1 MEKNASFGQKIT
13 TNNIIVSSSDD
24 GLNLSVANL
33 KRKID
38 LATGQKKIDLL
49 VKNASIIN
57 VFSGEIH
64 KDNVAIADG
73 IFVGFGHTEEYD
85 QYDAQDVIDAQG
97 RFMCPG
103 LIDGHIHLESTFLVP
118 REFCSIVASHGT
130 SAVICDPHEIA
141 NVLGLPGIDY
151 FLNSSSGLPVK
162 VYAMMPSCVPATNME
177 TSGAVILDKE
187 IRQYLD
193 CNPDLVIGLAEMMNY
208 PGVISQDS
216 QTLSKLIAVG
226 SRHKDGHAP
235 LVSGRSL
242 DAYIIAG
249 LGSDHE
255 CTNLSE
261 AVEKLR
267 KGMHIM
273 IRQGAQERNLQN
285 LIPLINDFNSTHIS
299 LVSDD
304 RDVIDL
310 EENGHMDHLVRTAI
324 SFGLPPVRA
333 IQMASINTA
342 RYFGLKNIGAI
353 APGFRAD
360 FILLDDLESFSIS
373 EVFLNGK
380 RIDLNYSDIDYG
392 VINSSSQIGSKVNE
406 MTSDVCINSDA
417 TYLPQPASSSS
428 SSISILQNNTMHIK
442 SLDDPNIFSIAA
454 KPAAISSSLAS
465 IQVIGVIPGQIITQ
479 KRIIRPK
486 VNEDYQP
493 LADTY
498 RDIAKLAVIERHH
511 KTGNIGLGFIQGLG
525 LKTGAIA
532 SSVAHD
538 SHNLVVAGMNDIDML
553 TAAKHISLIGGGLA
567 VVDNGQVIASLSLPI
582 AGLMSDQNIS
592 SVISN
597 LTAVNEACITLG
609 DNIIKDPFMLLS
621 FMSLPVVPSLKLT
634 DKGLVDVDRFEFT
647 NLWVD

>member
-1 MEKNASFGQKIT
+1 MENASNFGQKVISDKV
-13 TNNIIVSSSDD
+13 IVSSSDD
-24 GLNLSVANL
+24 LNSSMANL

-38 LATGQKKIDLL
+38 LAKGQKKVDLL
-49 VKNASIIN
+49 VKNANIVN

-64 KDNVAIADG
+64 NDNVAIADG
-73 IFVGFGHTEEYD
+73 IFVGFGHTEEYKE
-85 QYDAQDVIDAQG
+85 YDAQDIIDVQG

-187 IRQYLD
+187 IRQYMD
-193 CNPDLVIGLAEMMNY
+193 RNPDLVIGLAEMMNY
-208 PGVISQDS
+208 PCVISQDS

-226 SRHKDGHAP
+226 TKPKDGHAP

-273 IRQGAQERNLQN
+273 IRQGAHERNLQN

-324 SFGLPPVRA
+324 SFGLPPIRA

-342 RYFGLKNIGAI
+342 RYFGLKNMGAI

-360 FILLDDLESFSIS
+360 FILLDDLKSFRIS
-373 EVFLNGK
+373 DVFLNGK
-380 RIDLNYSDIDYG
+380 RI
-392 VINSSSQIGSKVNE
+392 
-406 MTSDVCINSDA
+406 
-417 TYLPQPASSSS
+417 
-428 SSISILQNNTMHIK
+428 
-442 SLDDPNIFSIAA
+442 
-454 KPAAISSSLAS
+454 
-465 IQVIGVIPGQIITQ
+465 
-479 KRIIRPK
+479 
-486 VNEDYQP
+486 
-493 LADTY
+493 
-498 RDIAKLAVIERHH
+498 
-511 KTGNIGLGFIQGLG
+511 
-525 LKTGAIA
+525 
-532 SSVAHD
+532 
-538 SHNLVVAGMNDIDML
+538 NLL
-553 TAAKHISLIGGGLA
+553 
-567 VVDNGQVIASLSLPI
+567 
-582 AGLMSDQNIS
+582 
-592 SVISN
+592 
-597 LTAVNEACITLG
+597 
-609 DNIIKDPFMLLS
+609 
-621 FMSLPVVPSLKLT
+621 
-634 DKGLVDVDRFEFT
+634 
-647 NLWVD
+647 

>member
-1 MEKNASFGQKIT
+1 MENASNFGQKIIT
-13 TNNIIVSSSDD
+13 DKIIVSSSDD
-24 GLNLSVANL
+24 LNLSMANL

-38 LATGQKKIDLL
+38 LAKGQKKVDLL
-49 VKNASIIN
+49 VKNANIVN

-64 KDNVAIADG
+64 NDNVAIADG
-73 IFVGFGHTEEYD
+73 IFVGFGHTEEYKE
-85 QYDAQDVIDAQG
+85 YDAQDIIDVQG

-187 IRQYLD
+187 IRQYMD
-193 CNPDLVIGLAEMMNY
+193 RNPDLVIGLAEMMNY
-208 PGVISQDS
+208 PCVISQDS

-226 SRHKDGHAP
+226 TKPKDGHAP

-273 IRQGAQERNLQN
+273 IRQGAHERNLQN

-324 SFGLPPVRA
+324 SFGLPPIRA

-342 RYFGLKNIGAI
+342 RYFGLKNMGAI

-360 FILLDDLESFSIS
+360 FILLDDLKSFRIS
-373 EVFLNGK
+373 DVFLNGK
-380 RIDLNYSDIDYG
+380 RINLNYSGGHGDG
-392 VINSSSQIGSKVNE
+392 INSSQIGIKVKG
-406 MTSDVCINSDA
+406 MTSDIWVNSDD
-417 TYLPQPASSSS
+417 TQLLQSTASSSL
-428 SSISILQNNTMHIK
+428 SILQNNTIRIK
-442 SLDDPNIFSIAA
+442 TLDDPNIFSTPA
-454 KPAAISSSLAS
+454 KPTTSSSLAS
-465 IQVIGVIPGQIITQ
+465 IQVIGVIPGQLITQ
-479 KRIIRPK
+479 KRVIRPK
-486 VNEDYQP
+486 VNEDHQP

-525 LKTGAIA
+525 LKTGAIV

-538 SHNLVVAGMNDIDML
+538 SHNLVVAGMNDMDML

-567 VVDNGQVIASLSLPI
+567 VVDNCQVIASLPLPI

-597 LTAVNEACITLG
+597 LTAVNEACRRLG

-621 FMSLPVVPSLKLT
+621 FMSLPVIPSLKLT

>member
-1 MEKNASFGQKIT
+1 MENASNFGQKVISDKV
-13 TNNIIVSSSDD
+13 IVSSSDD
-24 GLNLSVANL
+24 LNSSMANL

-38 LATGQKKIDLL
+38 LAKGQKKVDLL
-49 VKNASIIN
+49 VKNANIVN

-64 KDNVAIADG
+64 NDNVAIADG
-73 IFVGFGHTEEYD
+73 IFVGFGHTEEYKE
-85 QYDAQDVIDAQG
+85 YDAQDIIDVQG

-130 SAVICDPHEIA
+130 SAVICDPHEIS

-187 IRQYLD
+187 IRQYMD
-193 CNPDLVIGLAEMMNY
+193 RNPDLVIGLAEMMNY
-208 PGVISQDS
+208 PCVISQDS

-226 SRHKDGHAP
+226 TKPKDGHAP

-273 IRQGAQERNLQN
+273 IRQGAHERNLQN
-285 LIPLINDFNSTHIS
+285 LIPLVNDFNSSHIS

-310 EENGHMDHLVRTAI
+310 EENGHMDHLVRIVI
-324 SFGLPPVRA
+324 SFGLPPIRA

-342 RYFGLKNIGAI
+342 RYFGLKNMGAI

-360 FILLDDLESFSIS
+360 FILLDDLKSFRIS
-373 EVFLNGK
+373 DVFLNGK
-380 RIDLNYSDIDYG
+380 RIDLNYSGGHGDG
-392 VINSSSQIGSKVNE
+392 INSSQIGIKVKG
-406 MTSDVCINSDA
+406 MTSDIWVNSDD
-417 TYLPQPASSSS
+417 TQLLQSTASSSL
-428 SSISILQNNTMHIK
+428 SILKNNTMRIK
-442 SLDDPNIFSIAA
+442 SLDDPNIFSTPA
-454 KPAAISSSLAS
+454 KPTTSSSLAS
-465 IQVIGVIPGQIITQ
+465 IQVIGVIPGQLITQ
-479 KRIIRPK
+479 KRVIRPK
-486 VNEDYQP
+486 VNEDHQP

-525 LKTGAIA
+525 LKTGAIV

-538 SHNLVVAGMNDIDML
+538 SHNLVVAGMNDMDML

-567 VVDNGQVIASLSLPI
+567 VVDNCQVIASLPLPI

-597 LTAVNEACITLG
+597 LTAVNEACRRLG

-621 FMSLPVVPSLKLT
+621 FMSLPVIPSLKLT

>member
-1 MEKNASFGQKIT
+1 MENASNFGQKVIT
-13 TNNIIVSSSDD
+13 DKVIVSSSDD
-24 GLNLSVANL
+24 LNSSMANL

-38 LATGQKKIDLL
+38 LAKGQKKVDLL
-49 VKNASIIN
+49 VKNANIVN

-64 KDNVAIADG
+64 NDNVAIADG
-73 IFVGFGHTEEYD
+73 IFVGFGHTEEYKE
-85 QYDAQDVIDAQG
+85 YDAKDIIDVQG

-151 FLNSSSGLPVK
+151 FLNSSSELPVK

-187 IRQYLD
+187 IRQYMD
-193 CNPDLVIGLAEMMNY
+193 RNPDLVIGLAEMMNY
-208 PGVISQDS
+208 PCVISQDS

-226 SRHKDGHAP
+226 TKPKDGHAP

-273 IRQGAQERNLQN
+273 IRQGAHERNLQN

-324 SFGLPPVRA
+324 SFGLPPIRA

-342 RYFGLKNIGAI
+342 RYFGLKNMGAI

-360 FILLDDLESFSIS
+360 FILLDDLKSFRIS
-373 EVFLNGK
+373 DVFLDGK
-380 RIDLNYSDIDYG
+380 RINLNYSGGHGDG
-392 VINSSSQIGSKVNE
+392 INSSQIGIKVKG
-406 MTSDVCINSDA
+406 MTSDIWVNSDD
-417 TYLPQPASSSS
+417 TQLLQSTASSSL
-428 SSISILQNNTMHIK
+428 SILKNNTMRIK
-442 SLDDPNIFSIAA
+442 SLNDPNIFSTPA
-454 KPAAISSSLAS
+454 KPTTSSSLAS
-465 IQVIGVIPGQIITQ
+465 IQVIGVIPGQLITQ
-479 KRIIRPK
+479 KRVIRPK
-486 VNEDYQP
+486 VNEDHQP

-525 LKTGAIA
+525 LKTGAIV

-538 SHNLVVAGMNDIDML
+538 SHNLVVAGMNDMDML

-567 VVDNGQVIASLSLPI
+567 VVDNCQVIASLPLPI

-597 LTAVNEACITLG
+597 LTAVNEACRRLG

-621 FMSLPVVPSLKLT
+621 FMSLPVIPSLKLT